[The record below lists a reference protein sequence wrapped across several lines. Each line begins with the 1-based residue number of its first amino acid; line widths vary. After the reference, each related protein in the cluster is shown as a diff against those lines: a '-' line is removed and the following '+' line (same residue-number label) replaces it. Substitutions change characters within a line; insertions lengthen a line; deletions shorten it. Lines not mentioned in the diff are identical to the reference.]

1 MNSRLKL
8 IQSTREL
15 LWERGYVATSPK
27 AIQERSG
34 LGQGSMY
41 HHFTGKAELALES
54 IRTNADDMKR
64 IVAERLT
71 QGTTAMEKLQAL
83 LLRPRNVQR
92 GCRIGGLTQDPDIVA
107 NKAMRQ
113 VLGEAFATLH
123 AVLVDLIRT
132 GQKNG
137 EFDPELDADDIAAA
151 IAAVLQGG
159 YVLARASASEQP
171 FYRAIHGLLSL
182 LGKQKKQ

>member
-1 MNSRLKL
+1 MNSRSKL

-54 IRTNADDMKR
+54 IRANADDMKR
-64 IVAERLT
+64 IVAERLA

-92 GCRIGGLTQDPDIVA
+92 GCRIGGLTQDPDIIA
-107 NKAMRQ
+107 NQAMRQ
-113 VLGEAFATLH
+113 VLGEAFAALH
-123 AVLVDLIRT
+123 AALVDVIRT

-137 EFDPELDADDIAAA
+137 ELDPELDADDVAAA
-151 IAAVLQGG
+151 IAAVLQGR

-171 FYRAIHGLLSL
+171 FYRAIRGLLSL
-182 LGKQKKQ
+182 LGKHKQQ